1 MGVVGMLARSIK
13 TALAELAGAPGFE
26 TVRACL
32 DRVSASLIQTPKDA
46 VALVLALGH
55 AEDDDKADDDLLQIL
70 SAALDGA
77 RMTQEKGQARGG
89 ALIAALEAA
98 VAQLGKDA
106 SLTMPGRL
114 ALSRAWLRAGLV
126 PPTQLALSEGML
138 DDVASGHDPVDPSQL
153 DAMIDDMF
161 GDLIGQAEGDVAA
174 VHAALSEMLPS
185 LPAEAREMLITAAL
199 ARPGGM
205 FGRLG
210 CAFLLDP
217 TEGTRLAAAQ
227 GLAARLAAGHL
238 EAEVAAQLVILRSW
252 LPEDAARARLDS
264 LLRDAMRR
272 GVSGGAVARPWQ
284 VHKVLATLP
293 DGTGSQSI
301 GVSVQTGSRRAL
313 AMLLLKQDFG
323 VKDAYMIPCT
333 SATEQRKILTSLE
346 AKTGALQVSPDYLH
360 SALELALADG
370 LAHGLPPTAGLIEIA
385 EVCGLTG
392 LRPQDQST
400 PDLLTALDPQARL
413 SKLSPQARGKLI
425 NASEFWCDDH
435 PLTNSWFEDSDTS
448 RSVLDTRRA
457 PRAME
462 AALWTWLET
471 RREWWARIMTRSAL
485 LLQAAGHEDVQS
497 FVATARSLLEGRA
510 LRNIPIMLD
519 IHDTTIGAWLH
530 GDDGGDD
537 RLDPDIGLQ
546 ILDDADNRPPMPAP
560 EKKGE
565 LGKLLKDTDLSPEW
579 IDGYLAAICIAPK
592 MISPDRWIQPVLRAV
607 LSSLNERSLQRFLN
621 LLMHRNNAALAVL
634 AEPKSMERA
643 LRAMASLGQ
652 SDWSEGFLAGK
663 QSFKPCW
670 PAKSLGESDK
680 AVLRQIEAMAD
691 DPATS
696 VSAIPGLALWLSA
709 RLKSVLR

>member
-1 MGVVGMLARSIK
+1 MLARSIK
-13 TALAELAGAPGFE
+13 TALAELAGAPGIE
-26 TVRACL
+26 TVSACL
-32 DRVSASLIQTPKDA
+32 DRVSAALIQAPKDA
-46 VALVLALGH
+46 AALVLALGH
-55 AEDDDKADDDLLQIL
+55 AEGDDKADDDLLQIL

-77 RMTQEKGQARGG
+77 RMAQENGQARGG

-98 VAQLGKDA
+98 VVQLGKDA
-106 SLTMPGRL
+106 SLTMPGSL
-114 ALSRAWLRAGLV
+114 ALSRAWVRAGLV
-126 PPTQLALSEGML
+126 PPVQLALSEGML
-138 DDVASGHDPVDPSQL
+138 DDVASGHGPVDPRQL
-153 DAMIDDMF
+153 EAMIDDMF
-161 GDLIGQAEGDVAA
+161 GDLIGQAEGNVAA
-174 VHAALSEMLPS
+174 LYGALSEMLPS
-185 LPAEAREMLITAAL
+185 LPAEVREMLISAAL

-217 TEGTRLAAAQ
+217 TAGTRLAAAQ
-227 GLAARLAAGHL
+227 GLAARLAAGRL

-252 LPEDAARARLDS
+252 LPEDAARARLDT

-284 VHKVLATLP
+284 IHKVLASLP

-323 VKDAYMIPCT
+323 VKDAYMMPCT
-333 SATEQRKILTSLE
+333 SATEQRKILAILDAE
-346 AKTGALQVSPDYLH
+346 TGALPVSPDYLQN
-360 SALELALADG
+360 ALELALADG
-370 LAHGLPPTAGLIEIA
+370 LAHGLPPAAGLIEIA

-392 LRPQDQST
+392 LRPQHQTT
-400 PDLLTALDPQARL
+400 PDLLTALDPQDRL
-413 SKLSPQARGKLI
+413 STLSPQARGKLI

-435 PLTNSWFEDSDTS
+435 PLTGSWFEDSDTS

-457 PRAME
+457 PRSME

-485 LLQAAGHEDVQS
+485 LLQAAGHSDVQS
-497 FVATARSLLEGRA
+497 FVATSRSLLEGRA
-510 LRNIPIMLD
+510 LRKIPIMLD
-519 IHDTTIGAWLH
+519 IHDQTIGAWLH

-537 RLDPDIGLQ
+537 WLDPDIGLQ
-546 ILDDADNRPPMPAP
+546 ILDDADDLPPMPAP

-565 LGKLLKDTDLSPEW
+565 LGKLLKDTALSPEW

-592 MISPDRWIQPVLRAV
+592 MITPDRWIQPVLRAA
-607 LSSLNERSLQRFLN
+607 LPALNEGRLQRFLN
-621 LLMHRNNAALAVL
+621 LLMHRYNTALTALA
-634 AEPKSMERA
+634 APKSMERA
-643 LRAMASLGQ
+643 LRAMDRLGQ
-652 SDWSEGFLAGK
+652 RDWSEGFLAGK

-670 PAKSLGESDK
+670 PAKALGESDK
-680 AVLRQIEAMAD
+680 AMLRQIEAMAD

-696 VSAIPGLALWLSA
+696 ARAITVLALWLSA
-709 RLKSVLR
+709 RLETVQR